1 MSILLFTIISMS
13 ENERRHNAKS
23 VMSGLSHFCPPH
35 HCLRTNCCAKLDP
48 LLKSSNCNVL
58 CVCDQTQTN
67 VESKLHYCDVQ
78 SGFRAKCAHCFSY
91 AIRFYTKKVDENFSC
106 RSNCLR
112 VHHPLQKSVF
122 IVLQLQTPTSI
133 VITLVCGWKG
143 SSKDKEVQ
151 KKSSVLSNL
160 ASSVKLQTT
169 IEVWVQSRQ
178 INKSRELCQE
188 TRRGCRKGRALK
200 EQKRLKIDFA
210 SLPPPPPP

>member
-1 MSILLFTIISMS
+1 MKGSPMQKVWWVVCRTFT
-13 ENERRHNAKS
+13 A
-23 VMSGLSHFCPPH
+23 PH

-48 LLKSSNCNVL
+48 LLKSSNGNVL
-58 CVCDQTQTN
+58 CVCVCDQTQTN

-169 IEVWVQSRQ
+169 SKVWVQSRQ

-200 EQKRLKIDFA
+200 EQKRVKIDFD
-210 SLPPPPPP
+210 SLPPAPPP

>member
-13 ENERRHNAKS
+13 ENERRPNAKS
-23 VMSGLSHFCPPH
+23 VMSGLSHFYRPH

-48 LLKSSNCNVL
+48 LLKSSNGNVL
-58 CVCDQTQTN
+58 CVCVCDQTQTN

-133 VITLVCGWKG
+133 VITLVCG
-143 SSKDKEVQ
+143 
-151 KKSSVLSNL
+151 
-160 ASSVKLQTT
+160 
-169 IEVWVQSRQ
+169 
-178 INKSRELCQE
+178 
-188 TRRGCRKGRALK
+188 
-200 EQKRLKIDFA
+200 
-210 SLPPPPPP
+210 

>member
-1 MSILLFTIISMS
+1 MKGSPMQKVWWVVCRTFTARTIVCGPIAAQNST
-13 ENERRHNAKS
+13 
-23 VMSGLSHFCPPH
+23 
-35 HCLRTNCCAKLDP
+35 HCWNQAIAMY
-48 LLKSSNCNVL
+48 

-160 ASSVKLQTT
+160 SSSVKLQTT
-169 IEVWVQSRQ
+169 SKVWVQSRQ

-188 TRRGCRKGRALK
+188 TRRGCRK
-200 EQKRLKIDFA
+200 
-210 SLPPPPPP
+210 